1 MEVKLSYFGQDGKL
15 RATGRLATNSSDYN
29 NDLLETVLRRS
40 RLYNGLPGIHGLA
53 NCYHILIEPAGL
65 EPMLVPAQPREK
77 GERRRAMLN
86 STTTRAGV
94 APASTWEFVD
104 DD

>member
-1 MEVKLSYFGQDGKL
+1 MEVKLSYFGLDGKL
-15 RATGRLATNSSDYN
+15 RGTGRLATNSGDYS
-29 NDLLETVLRRS
+29 DLLESVLRRS

-53 NCYHILIEPAGL
+53 DCYHILIEAAGL
-65 EPMLVPAQPREK
+65 EPMLVPAQPRGK
-77 GERRRAMLN
+77 GERRRAMSN